1 MFTICSVAEYRGVR
15 NLPQQLALDFEQP
28 LAHDFVFFA
37 LMPPCEIAPKIVE
50 LAKRSRNDFGL
61 RGTQFA
67 PDRLHISLHGFGP
80 YPGLPSAVVDRAT
93 TAAASINTPSFD
105 VVFDRVVSFWS
116 RKSRRPFVLRAGGDV
131 IALSAFH
138 ETLGVALGQTGLRAS
153 AHFTPHMTL
162 LYDRLMVPE
171 HEIETVRW
179 TVRDFVLIHS
189 LQGQSRYIELGRW
202 PLQA

>member
-1 MFTICSVAEYRGVR
+1 MR
-15 NLPQQLALDFEQP
+15 NLPQQLTMDFGQP
-28 LAHDFVFFA
+28 LATDFVFFA
-37 LMPPCEIAPKIVE
+37 LLPPRECAPEIVD

-67 PDRLHISLHGFGP
+67 PDRFHISLHGFGP
-80 YPGLPSAVVDRAT
+80 YPGLPSALVDKAMM
-93 TAAASINTPSFD
+93 AAASVVAPSFD

-116 RKSRRPFVLRAGGDV
+116 RKSMRPFVLRAGGEV
-131 IALSAFH
+131 LALSAFH
-138 ETLGVALGQTGLRAS
+138 RTLGGVLGHAGLHVS
-153 AHFTPHMTL
+153 THFTPHMTL
-162 LYDRLMVPE
+162 LYDRVVVPE

-202 PLQA
+202 PLQG